1 MDEQVVNNEIESWFN
16 IPAYLDFSAGLLH
29 GLTSLLIVVG
39 VMVLLTASNRPG
51 RGLMFVGL
59 IGIGLNY
66 LPAFVAEPASDAKT
80 VLLWYLP
87 FVSALLQ
94 CVGGIGFLRFAL
106 SFK

>member
-1 MDEQVVNNEIESWFN
+1 MDEQVNHNNIESWFN
-16 IPAYLDFSAGLLH
+16 IPAYLDFSAGLLQ

-39 VMVLLTASNRPG
+39 VVVIITTSTRPG

-59 IGIGLNY
+59 VGVGLSD
-66 LPAFVAEPASDAKT
+66 LPALLPEPATNAKT
-80 VLLWYLP
+80 ILLWYLP

-94 CVGGIGFLRFAL
+94 CIGGIGFFRFAV